1 MKYLKK
7 LLKAF
12 LFTIG
17 SMLILTFIFTC
28 LNYFGIISNKIMMV
42 FKVIIPIF
50 SLALGGFILGKDA
63 NKRGYLE
70 GLKLGLIITI
80 LILIGNLIF
89 HQNINIK
96 DFVFYLSLII
106 SSMFGSMFGINS
118 KKE

>member
-17 SMLILTFIFTC
+17 SMLILTFIFTA
-28 LNYFGIISNKIMMV
+28 LNYFGIINNKIMMI
-42 FKVIIPIF
+42 FKIIIPIF
-50 SLALGGFILGKDA
+50 SLALGGFILGKGA
-63 NKRGYLE
+63 TKNGYLE

-80 LILIGNLIF
+80 LILIINLIF
-89 HQNINIK
+89 NEHLVLK
-96 DFVFYLSLII
+96 DFILYLSLII
-106 SSMFGSMFGINS
+106 SSMFGSMFGINT